1 MLLAIITTILVVVID
16 RLVKNWTTGSLLLHE
31 SKAGID
37 GVFDFFYIHNDGAG
51 FGLFSGKMWLFVSVT
66 ILIVIYLLYL
76 IYRHRD
82 AKWYL
87 TLSYGLLLGGAIG
100 NFIDRILYGYVI
112 DMIRLQFMSFPIFNI
127 ADMALS
133 IGVVLLIIQVLLDQN
148 SEDLL

>member
-1 MLLAIITTILVVVID
+1 MSLAIITTILVIVID
-16 RLVKNWTTGSLLLHE
+16 RLLKRWTTHSLMLHE

-37 GVFDFFYIHNDGAG
+37 GIFDFFYIHNDGAG
-51 FGLFSGKMWLFVSVT
+51 FGVFSGKMWLFFIVT
-66 ILIVIYLLYL
+66 ILIVSYLIYL
-76 IYRHRD
+76 IYRHRH

-87 TLSYGLLLGGAIG
+87 TLTYGLLLGGAIG

-112 DMIRLQFMSFPIFNI
+112 DMIRLQFMDFPIFNI

-133 IGVVLLIIQVLLDQN
+133 IGVVWLIIQVLLDQN